1 VLAKC
6 ACPDSKSRKRFDAIH
21 LLLIGVNYDQVLL
34 FSGVKERTLRLWTSR
49 YNDLGIDGLIYRPHA
64 GRPRKMEAPQVRTE
78 IIPLLEDP
86 SLAQQTHWTLTKLHG
101 YLKEQQQLDLSY
113 RTLHRYIKEQDYV
126 RRIPRPMPEPPDK
139 VAWQQRREQC
149 AQDLF
154 AALNDP
160 NKILYFSDEAGF
172 EGDPRPRQKWVK
184 RGSNPTQPYYGAH
197 VRKNIVAAVHPE
209 SGEFVSLIVPHND
222 KEVFQAF
229 LDTFAQ
235 EVPQREGKEILLVL
249 DNASWHK
256 AKSLNWH
263 HITPFYLS
271 SYSPDFNP
279 IERLWQ
285 HIKSHYLAG
294 YITNRG
300 AELEQKLYD
309 TLRSLLQDPDTVKS
323 VCANR
328 SYNGT

>member
-1 VLAKC
+1 VIAKC

-21 LLLIGVNYDQVLL
+21 LLLLGVNFDQVLL
-34 FSGVKERTLRLWTSR
+34 FSSVKERTLRLWTSR
-49 YNDLGIDGLIYRPHA
+49 YNELGIDGLIYRPYA
-64 GRPRKMEAPQVRTE
+64 GRPRKMEAPQVCSQ
-78 IIPLLEDP
+78 IIPFLEDP
-86 SLAQQTHWTLTKLHG
+86 SLAEQTHWTLTKLHG
-101 YLKEQQQLDLSY
+101 YLKEQKQLDLSY

-149 AQDLF
+149 AKDLL
-154 AALNDP
+154 AALKDP

-184 RGSNPTQPYYGAH
+184 RGSNPTQPYFGSH

-209 SGEFVSLIVPHND
+209 SGDFVSLIVPHND

-235 EVPQREGKEILLVL
+235 EVPQQEDKEILLVL

-256 AKSLNWH
+256 AKGLNWH

-271 SYSPDFNP
+271 AYSPDFNP

-285 HIKSHYLAG
+285 HIKSHHLAG

-300 AELEQKLYD
+300 VELEQKLFD
-309 TLRSLLQDPDTVKS
+309 TLQALLRDTDTVKS
-323 VCANR
+323 VCSNR
-328 SYNGT
+328 SFNGT

>member
-1 VLAKC
+1 MLAKC

-49 YNDLGIDGLIYRPHA
+49 FNELGIDGIIYRPYA
-64 GRPRKMEAPQVRTE
+64 GRPRKMDIPQVRTD

-101 YLKEQQQLDLSY
+101 YLKEQLQLDLSY
-113 RTLHRYIKEQDYV
+113 RTLHRYIKEQEYV

-139 VAWQQRREQC
+139 VAWQERREQC
-149 AQDLF
+149 AQDLLE
-154 AALNDP
+154 ALNDP

-209 SGEFVSLIVPHND
+209 SGDFVSLIVPHND

-235 EVPQREGKEILLVL
+235 EVPHQEDKEILLVM

-256 AKSLNWH
+256 AKGLNWH

-271 SYSPDFNP
+271 AYSPDFNP

-285 HIKSHYLAG
+285 HIKSHHLAG

-300 AELEQKLYD
+300 AELEQKLFD
-309 TLRSLLQDPDTVKS
+309 TLRSLLRDPDTVKS
-323 VCANR
+323 ACANR